1 MTNWKYSI
9 SDFESI
15 KKEIDGFIELLE
27 TKKNQYESD
36 MKNYKLKNELF
47 VFIEP
52 LIKCSISTAIN
63 KFKERTRKDYFILEQ
78 DNQEFIKFFDN

>member
-1 MTNWKYSI
+1 
-9 SDFESI
+9 
-15 KKEIDGFIELLE
+15 
-27 TKKNQYESD
+27 

-47 VFIEP
+47 VLIEP